1 MRIVRYIW
9 LIVTVLLLGCSR
21 TGDGVALLTAK
32 ADRGLGVTVLADG
45 QRPEP
50 ATGCINGRRS
60 VDVPP
65 VATLSDATQGY
76 RLSTTRPQRVAPSQ
90 VAKSPRTLGKTG
102 GSGQSRLAC
111 PQYSRFKTFGGWRC
125 RMGSPFRP
133 FVSRFY
139 YIIALR
145 RILC

>member
-21 TGDGVALLTAK
+21 TGDGVAPLTVT

-45 QRPEP
+45 QRQEK

-60 VDVPP
+60 AAVPP

-76 RLSTTRPQRVAPSQ
+76 RLSTTRPQRVVPSQ

-102 GSGQSRLAC
+102 GSAQSRLAG
-111 PQYSRFKTFGGWRC
+111 PPAVFT
-125 RMGSPFRP
+125 
-133 FVSRFY
+133 
-139 YIIALR
+139 L
-145 RILC
+145 

>member
-32 ADRGLGVTVLADG
+32 ADRGLTVLADG

-60 VDVPP
+60 AAVPP